1 MKTSAEKIVQCLDEK
16 YGDFRQSITLL
27 SKTDA
32 SEFIVDDMKM
42 FDWDEISKLSE
53 GDDLSSVDA
62 IYLSMKKSKLT
73 IYLFEFKKD
82 NLFDSFFDAKKQLEN
97 YINDLDECV
106 FCCCYPKNIR
116 KVKNKLVSK
125 KVVSLKTKPL
135 ESLILLHKIL
145 NDNGI
150 SSEEI
155 VKIRKEYY
163 IVSKTPL
170 NKNNKSNWHRTGK
183 SNEIFGFIDKISSFP
198 SLKFIIL
205 MKMHFYH

>member
-1 MKTSAEKIVQCLDEK
+1 MRCFNGNISIKFVQCLDEK

-82 NLFDSFFDAKKQLEN
+82 NFFNAKKQLEN
-97 YINDLDECV
+97 YIND
-106 FCCCYPKNIR
+106 
-116 KVKNKLVSK
+116 
-125 KVVSLKTKPL
+125 
-135 ESLILLHKIL
+135 
-145 NDNGI
+145 
-150 SSEEI
+150 
-155 VKIRKEYY
+155 
-163 IVSKTPL
+163 
-170 NKNNKSNWHRTGK
+170 
-183 SNEIFGFIDKISSFP
+183 
-198 SLKFIIL
+198 
-205 MKMHFYH
+205 